1 MKNRPSLL
9 ALTGLLSFAASAA
22 DAKPAVTA
30 VTATAPA
37 VAAASVPDTR
47 FSDEKQKRS
56 HAIGVMIAADMKK
69 NFQRGGYEVDTE
81 TAAKS
86 FSDALNGRPTTL
98 TEAEAQ
104 VIVRSY
110 TTELRQ
116 KAEEKRKADAEVNKK
131 VGEDFLAANKSKE
144 GVVTLPSGLQYKVL
158 KQGDGPKPSASDSVT
173 THYKGTLIDGTEFD
187 SSYTRGEPATF
198 GVKGVIKG
206 WTEALQLMPVGS
218 KWQLFIPSEL
228 AYMER
233 GSGQKIGPNAAL
245 IFDIE
250 LLSIKSSEPAAKSV
264 TVGGSAQPVV
274 TSDIIKVPSAD
285 ELKKGAKIE
294 VIKPADLERMQKEEA
309 AKKTSPPAPPA
320 PKK

>member
-1 MKNRPSLL
+1 MKNRSSLL

-22 DAKPAVTA
+22 DAKPAL
-30 VTATAPA
+30 TATAPA
-37 VAAASVPDTR
+37 AAVAAAPDTR
-47 FSDEKQKRS
+47 FADEKQKRS
-56 HAIGVMIAADMKK
+56 HAIGVMIASDMKK

-131 VGEDFLAANKSKE
+131 AGEAFLAANKSKE
-144 GVVTLPSGLQYKVL
+144 GVVTLPSGLQYKVI
-158 KQGDGPKPSASDSVT
+158 KQGDGPKPVATDSVT

-187 SSYTRGEPATF
+187 SSYSRGEPATF

-218 KWQLFIPSEL
+218 KWQLYIPSEL

-250 LLSIKSSEPAAKSV
+250 LLSIKSSEPAAKPAA
-264 TVGGSAQPVV
+264 VGGSTQPVV

-294 VIKPADLERMQKEEA
+294 VIKPADLERLQKEEA
-309 AKKTSPPAPPA
+309 AKKSTPPVPPA

>member
-30 VTATAPA
+30 VAPA
-37 VAAASVPDTR
+37 VAAAAVPDTR

-56 HAIGVMIAADMKK
+56 HAIGVMIASDMKK

-86 FSDALNGRPTTL
+86 FSDALNGRTTML

-131 VGEDFLAANKSKE
+131 AGEDFLAANKSKE

-250 LLSIKSSEPAAKSV
+250 LLSIKTPEAAAKPATAV
-264 TVGGSAQPVV
+264 TSQPVV